1 MNLLL
6 DKKFIFKTRF
16 SQLFFVLYHPKLSVY
31 FKILFILFFKEA
43 IVILSFMYCYLWNT
57 PTYLPPA
64 CLPASLPASLPTYL
78 PTYLPKENVGNDQKL
93 QLIIMVILVYLWWLD
108 LLKLEEIE
116 QKIELYWKNLQ
127 IIINSC

>member
-1 MNLLL
+1 M
-6 DKKFIFKTRF
+6 K
-16 SQLFFVLYHPKLSVY
+16 Y
-31 FKILFILFFKEA
+31 
-43 IVILSFMYCYLWNT
+43 
-57 PTYLPPA
+57 TYLPA
-64 CLPASLPASLPTYL
+64 SCLPPCLPTYL